1 VFDGLFG
8 HIFDQIKANYGPELE
23 AIRKQYPFEDL
34 KYTNP
39 MKRLTHREAVN
50 VLRAWGEK
58 AMPGL
63 KERTPGWMIP
73 YLEWDIKIASLDS
86 DEEEPDCTLPEL
98 TDAQKV
104 EVRQFS
110 DDWVTTG
117 QCINMGYMD
126 DFTTPCEKQLG
137 RNMHAEHDS
146 DFYIVDKFPLCVRP
160 FYTMPDPNDPE
171 YHLRN
176 IRMALPKS
184 WID

>member
-1 VFDGLFG
+1 
-8 HIFDQIKANYGPELE
+8 
-23 AIRKQYPFEDL
+23 
-34 KYTNP
+34 
-39 MKRLTHREAVN
+39 
-50 VLRAWGEK
+50 
-58 AMPGL
+58 
-63 KERTPGWMIP
+63 
-73 YLEWDIKIASLDS
+73 
-86 DEEEPDCTLPEL
+86 
-98 TDAQKV
+98 V

-137 RNMHAEHDS
+137 RIMHAEHDS